1 MKTFDVE
8 FDVYFEDISPS
19 GKIHLEKVVEWM
31 SMAREQYFKSTCPE
45 HLKFVNNP
53 VKMFTSCVSI
63 LIPERAQSQWADRI
77 TAKLSPANIKKISF
91 EMHIDFLNERTN
103 KVIAKGIQRVA
114 FVNCNTKEFT
124 PIPNDMKCVVEDY
137 IKAGHNP

>member
-1 MKTFDVE
+1 MKTFDME

-19 GKIHLEKVVEWM
+19 GKIHLEKITEWM

-77 TAKLSPANIKKISF
+77 IVKLLPANIKKISF
-91 EMHIDFLNERTN
+91 EMHMDFFNKRTN
-103 KVIAKGIQRVA
+103 RIIAQGIQRVA
-114 FVNCNTKEFT
+114 FIDCNTKEFA
-124 PIPNDMKCVVEDY
+124 PIPNDMKCVVESY
-137 IKAGHNP
+137 IKAAHNL